1 MKEYIKDLT
10 LDTVIERLKQGQR
23 VVSDTHMASIELI
36 DGILVGR
43 KGKEWIIGQSI
54 SSMDDFAEWY
64 FERPQPQLEIK
75 TGKFYTTRDGKK
87 AYVFAKNSSGKY
99 NVAIEDGE
107 AYSVFE
113 GGYYSEDEETEKDLI
128 AVWDKNR
135 NLNGGKKSEV
145 GRFEKV
151 KELLEKGYSRADIA
165 KETGTTYNA
174 INSFIY
180 YNRKKLGLQ

>member
-1 MKEYIKDLT
+1 MKEYIT
-10 LDTVIERLKQGQR
+10 ELDFNTVIDRLKQGQ
-23 VVSDTHMASIELI
+23 VLKSDITESTVEMI
-36 DGILVGR
+36 DGILVE
-43 KGKEWIIGQSI
+43 KKDNYFLVFPQI
-54 SSMDDFAEWY
+54 SNNDNFKQWY

-75 TGKFYTTRDGKK
+75 IGKFYITRDDKK
-87 AYVFAKNSSGKY
+87 AYVFAKNSAGKY

-107 AYSVFE
+107 AYAVFE
-113 GGYYSEDEETEKDLI
+113 GGYYSEEEETEKDLI

-135 NLNGGKKSEV
+135 NLNGGRKSES

-180 YNRKKLGLQ
+180 YNRKKLGL